1 MNHMSGISGPVTWEV
16 VDLRETVSPDGQRT
30 RWDYTVVLEE
40 GAGVGIQFERI
51 EGGAAGPNLETAA
64 QDTHPF
70 TRRLEPHGQLLIPH
84 SETVGWAH
92 GAGPQFGGLAQ
103 GGAITVV
110 RRYVGKDDQGKQVVV
125 STSVHLQPGPGGATR
140 PRPSPEAAALTS
152 GRLDGSY
159 NGVVSFTVGE
169 TPRGG
174 GLKATLRQ
182 TGHAVTGSYWTVGEL
197 GRLAGTVT
205 ASEFLGSVAFPRRTC
220 KLEGKL
226 MGGGATFTGTFA
238 CSTGEQGTFALNRI

>member
-1 MNHMSGISGPVTWEV
+1 MSGTSGTVTWEV
-16 VDLRETVSPDGQRT
+16 VDLRETVSPDGQST
-30 RWDYTVVLEE
+30 RWDYTVVLQE

-51 EGGAAGPNLETAA
+51 EQGASGPNLETTA
-64 QDTHPF
+64 QDTYPF
-70 TRRLEPHGQLLIPH
+70 TRRLEPHAQLLIPH
-84 SETVGWAH
+84 SESLGWAL

-110 RRYVGKDDQGKQVVV
+110 RRYVGMDDQGKRVVV

-140 PRPSPEAAALTS
+140 SRPSSEAAAPTS

-174 GLKATLRQ
+174 GLKAALRQ
-182 TGHAVTGSYWTVGEL
+182 TGNAVTGSYWTTDEL
-197 GRLAGTVT
+197 GRLTGTVT
-205 ASEFLGSVAFPRRTC
+205 ATDFLGSIVFPRRTC